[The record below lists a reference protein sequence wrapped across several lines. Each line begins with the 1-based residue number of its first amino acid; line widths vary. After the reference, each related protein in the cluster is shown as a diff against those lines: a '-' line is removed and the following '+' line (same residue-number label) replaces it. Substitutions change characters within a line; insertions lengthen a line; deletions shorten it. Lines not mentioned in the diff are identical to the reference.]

1 MITFWAKRSHRKHI
15 VLILLL
21 STLYVGNLKSDPLPL
36 IRISVENTAAH
47 VQTKSV
53 QQFKELLEEKLQG
66 IYKVEF
72 YSAAS
77 LFKDADIFRALAQG
91 KVEIAVPGTW
101 HFDTFVSEVG
111 LFLLPSL
118 YGRKASITYS
128 LMESDVG
135 THIISSIE
143 NNIGVKVLGRF
154 IDLGHTHIFSTRK
167 AINTPKDFNNMKI
180 RVAGGIGNSLRVEAL
195 GAQSITIP
203 WPSLPLAL
211 RKRTIDGLLTS
222 YETIV
227 SAELYQFDIKYV
239 YEDNEYFAQYVPIAS
254 RSFWEKLPLDIQHI
268 ILDSWDEIVDE
279 ARSNAQI
286 AQENAKAIMMAS
298 DTTIITPSESTIKQT
313 RETLLTKEASI
324 AHQIGIPSHTY
335 DLFSAFFANIDTPN
349 YEYAK

>member
-1 MITFWAKRSHRKHI
+1 MIIFRANHYHRKQVI
-15 VLILLL
+15 LILLL
-21 STLYVGNLKSDPLPL
+21 LILYIGNLKSNPLPL

-53 QQFKELLEEKLQG
+53 LKFKELLEKRLQG
-66 IYKVEF
+66 LYKVEF

-135 THIISSIE
+135 KQIISSIE
-143 NNIGVKVLGRF
+143 KNIGVKVLGRF
-154 IDLGHTHIFSTRK
+154 IDLGHTHIFSTQK
-167 AINTPKDFNNMKI
+167 AIYSQEDFNNMKI

-195 GAQSITIP
+195 GAQPITIP
-203 WPSLPLAL
+203 WPSLPLIL
-211 RKRTIDGLLTS
+211 RKRTIDALLTS
-222 YETIV
+222 YESIA
-227 SAELYQFDIKYV
+227 SAKLYQYGINHV
-239 YEDNEYFAQYVPIAS
+239 YEDHEYFAQYVPIAS
-254 RSFWEKLPLDIQHI
+254 RTFWEKLPLDVQHI

-279 ARSNAQI
+279 ARSNAQE
-286 AQENAKAIMMAS
+286 AQKKAKAIMMAS
-298 DTTIITPSESTIKQT
+298 DITIITPSESTIKQT
-313 RETLLTKEASI
+313 REALLTKEASM
-324 AHQIGIPSHTY
+324 AHQIRIPSHTY
-335 DLFSAFFANIDTPN
+335 DLFFCFFCQH
-349 YEYAK
+349 